1 MSRKRISAVIFGLG
15 VALAL
20 AAAFLMWFGVLPVA
34 SRIVMLIVG
43 IGLIA
48 TSSTIAAGTRK
59 V

>member
-1 MSRKRISAVIFGLG
+1 MSAVVFGLG

-20 AAAFLMWFGVLPVA
+20 AAGFLMWFGVLPTA

-48 TSSTIAAGTRK
+48 TSSTLAAGARK
-59 V
+59 P